1 MGRDLADPGKLLII
15 ATPIGNLED
24 LTLRARRVLGEVEAL
39 ACEDTRHTRI
49 LLDRYDIPRP
59 RLLFSYHE
67 HNEDRAAQRILG
79 LLASGQNVGLCSNA
93 GYPGISDPGYVV
105 ISQAV
110 SRGFAIEVM
119 PGASAVPTALL
130 SSGLPTSSFT
140 FKGFPPRK
148 TGRRRAFLE
157 AERDLPHTLVFYES
171 PNRLGALLQTA
182 LEVLGDRQ
190 AAVCIELT
198 KMFED
203 VRRGLL
209 SDLVKEFEETQVK
222 GEVAVVI
229 AGNNPKFARDP
240 DAVDGDG
247 ISDEGVANR

>member
-1 MGRDLADPGKLLII
+1 MGPDLDVSGKLFVI

-24 LTLRARRVLGEVEAL
+24 LTLRAQRILGEVDAL

-49 LLDRYDIPRP
+49 ILDRYDIPRP
-59 RLLFSYHE
+59 RLLLSYHE

-110 SRGFAIEVM
+110 SHGFAIEVI

-148 TGRRRAFLE
+148 AGRRRAFLE
-157 AERDLPHTLVFYES
+157 AERDLPHTLVLYES

-203 VRRGLL
+203 VRRGPL
-209 SDLVKEFEETQVK
+209 SALAREFEGVKVK

-229 AGNNPKFARDP
+229 AGNNPKFTQHP
-240 DAVDGDG
+240 DWVDDDG
-247 ISDEGVANR
+247 LPYEGAKR